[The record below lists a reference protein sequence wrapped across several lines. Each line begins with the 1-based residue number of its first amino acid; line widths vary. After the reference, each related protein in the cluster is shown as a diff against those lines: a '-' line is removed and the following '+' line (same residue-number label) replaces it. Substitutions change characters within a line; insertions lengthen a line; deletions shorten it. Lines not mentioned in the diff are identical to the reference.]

1 MGRRMRALVGVLVTA
16 VFVAVGSAWAGDDLK
31 VVIKGTAQAGATLT
45 AHADVPA
52 SATTVAWQ
60 WLRCQADKWGP
71 CETVDGAA
79 SDTYRVVAADI
90 GFELR
95 VRLEVVYAD
104 GDWEHA
110 RSKPTAIV
118 LAAPIQTPTPDPSP
132 VPPGPTPSAPPPI
145 AQTVV
150 DPPPPPEP
158 TQPPRRARHR
168 AKPRLLHP
176 FPTIRIRGRLTKTGA
191 RVTLLTV
198 RGPRGVRI
206 TARCRGRSCPARRLA
221 VAASV
226 TRLQRFERRL
236 RAGTRLEIKVTK
248 PGYIGKWSIITI
260 RRGRPPARLDRCM
273 YPGGRRPVRCPRA

>member
-16 VFVAVGSAWAGDDLK
+16 VFVAVGSAWAGDDLE
-31 VVIKGTAQAGATLT
+31 VVINGTAQAGATLT

-52 SATTVAWQ
+52 SATTVAWR
-60 WLRCQADKWGP
+60 WLRCQADIRGS
-71 CETVDGAA
+71 CERIDGAA
-79 SDTYRVVAADI
+79 SDNYDVVAADI

-95 VRLEVVYAD
+95 VRLDVVYAD
-104 GDWEHA
+104 GDWEYA
-110 RSKPTAIV
+110 RSEPTAIV

-132 VPPGPTPSAPPPI
+132 VPPGPTPSAPSPP
-145 AQTVV
+145 QTVF
-150 DPPPPPEP
+150 DPPPLEPP
-158 TQPPRRARHR
+158 QPRRRERHR

-206 TARCRGRSCPARRLA
+206 AARCRGGSCPARRLA

-260 RRGRPPARLDRCM
+260 RRGRPPARLDRCV